1 MTLITKNNSIHA
13 NYNGE
18 VMDIYAL
25 EGSDG
30 NRQIFYTQLTNDD
43 IKNMI
48 AGPSKEQRLEQ
59 RLTSDF
65 KCDYNFEKPSKKH
78 INQYPKTLLNSFKMA
93 EMVTPPT
100 SLSKHTPSKHTPS
113 KHTLSKHT
121 PGKHTPGKHTLSK
134 HTLSKH
140 TLSKHTPSK
149 HTLSK
154 HTPGKHT
161 PGKHTLSKHTLS
173 KHTLS
178 KHTPGKQTRRKKR
191 RKRRKR
197 RKTNSISRRK
207 DSQNNTKRVKYAPFS
222 KARKT
227 KRKYY
232 LTPSSND
239 KMIELEK
246 EDDRPSIE
254 RTVY

>member
-100 SLSKHTPSKHTPS
+100 S
-113 KHTLSKHT
+113 
-121 PGKHTPGKHTLSK
+121 
-134 HTLSKH
+134 
-140 TLSKHTPSK
+140 LSKHTPSK

>member
-30 NRQIFYTQLTNDD
+30 NKQIFYTQLTSDD

-48 AGPSKEQRLEQ
+48 AGPSKEERLEE

-65 KCDYNFEKPSKKH
+65 NCDYNFEKPSKKH
-78 INQYPKTLLNSFKMA
+78 INQYPKTLLNSIKMA
-93 EMVTPPT
+93 EMITPTKSIGKHTPGKDML
-100 SLSKHTPSKHTPS
+100 SKHMLSKHTPSK
-113 KHTLSKHT
+113 
-121 PGKHTPGKHTLSK
+121 
-134 HTLSKH
+134 
-140 TLSKHTPSK
+140 
-149 HTLSK
+149 
-154 HTPGKHT
+154 
-161 PGKHTLSKHTLS
+161 
-173 KHTLS
+173 
-178 KHTPGKQTRRKKR
+178 QTRRKKPKK
-191 RKRRKR
+191 RKKR
-197 RKTNSISRRK
+197 RKTNSISKRK
-207 DSQNNTKRVKYAPFS
+207 GSQNNTKRVKYTPFS
-222 KARKT
+222 KPHKT

>member
-1 MTLITKNNSIHA
+1 MTLITKNNSIYA

-30 NRQIFYTQLTNDD
+30 NKQIFYTQLTGDD

-48 AGPSKEQRLEQ
+48 ASPSNEQRLEE

-65 KCDYNFEKPSKKH
+65 NCDYNFEKPSKKH
-78 INQYPKTLLNSFKMA
+78 INQYPKTLLNTIKLSEMITPSKSFGKH
-93 EMVTPPT
+93 T
-100 SLSKHTPSKHTPS
+100 SSKHTSSKP
-113 KHTLSKHT
+113 
-121 PGKHTPGKHTLSK
+121 
-134 HTLSKH
+134 
-140 TLSKHTPSK
+140 
-149 HTLSK
+149 
-154 HTPGKHT
+154 
-161 PGKHTLSKHTLS
+161 
-173 KHTLS
+173 
-178 KHTPGKQTRRKKR
+178 TRRKKIKK
-191 RKRRKR
+191 RKRK
-197 RKTNSISRRK
+197 KTNSNLKRK
-207 DSQNNTKRVKYAPFS
+207 ISQNNTKRVKYTPFS
-222 KARKT
+222 KPRKT

-239 KMIELEK
+239 KIIELEK

>member
-140 TLSKHTPSK
+140 TLSKHTP
-149 HTLSK
+149 
-154 HTPGKHT
+154 
-161 PGKHTLSKHTLS
+161 
-173 KHTLS
+173 
-178 KHTPGKQTRRKKR
+178 GKQTRRKKR

>member
-1 MTLITKNNSIHA
+1 MTLITKNNSIFA

-30 NRQIFYTQLTNDD
+30 NKQIFYTQLTSDD

-48 AGPSKEQRLEQ
+48 AGPSKEQRLEE

-65 KCDYNFEKPSKKH
+65 NCDYNFEKPSKKH
-78 INQYPKTLLNSFKMA
+78 INQYPKTLLNSIKLS
-93 EMVTPPT
+93 EMITPT
-100 SLSKHTPSKHTPS
+100 KSI
-113 KHTLSKHT
+113 
-121 PGKHTPGKHTLSK
+121 GKHTPGKQMLN
-134 HTLSKH
+134 
-140 TLSKHTPSK
+140 KHTPS
-149 HTLSK
+149 
-154 HTPGKHT
+154 
-161 PGKHTLSKHTLS
+161 
-173 KHTLS
+173 
-178 KHTPGKQTRRKKR
+178 KQTRRKKLKK
-191 RKRRKR
+191 RKKR
-197 RKTNSISRRK
+197 RKTNSISKRK
-207 DSQNNTKRVKYAPFS
+207 GSQNNTKRVKYTPFS
-222 KARKT
+222 KPRKT

>member
-113 KHTLSKHT
+113 KHT
-121 PGKHTPGKHTLSK
+121 P
-134 HTLSKH
+134 
-140 TLSKHTPSK
+140 SKHTPSK

>member
-1 MTLITKNNSIHA
+1 MTLITKNNSIFA

-30 NRQIFYTQLTNDD
+30 NKQIFYTQLTSDD

-48 AGPSKEQRLEQ
+48 AGPSKEQRLEE

-65 KCDYNFEKPSKKH
+65 NCDYNFEKPSKKH
-78 INQYPKTLLNSFKMA
+78 INQYPKTLLNSIKMA
-93 EMVTPPT
+93 EMITPTKSIGKHTPDKHML
-100 SLSKHTPSKHTPS
+100 SKHMLSKHTPSK
-113 KHTLSKHT
+113 
-121 PGKHTPGKHTLSK
+121 
-134 HTLSKH
+134 
-140 TLSKHTPSK
+140 
-149 HTLSK
+149 
-154 HTPGKHT
+154 
-161 PGKHTLSKHTLS
+161 
-173 KHTLS
+173 
-178 KHTPGKQTRRKKR
+178 QTRRKKPKK
-191 RKRRKR
+191 RKKR
-197 RKTNSISRRK
+197 RKTNSISKRK
-207 DSQNNTKRVKYAPFS
+207 GSQNNTKRVKYTPFS
-222 KARKT
+222 KPRKT

>member
-30 NRQIFYTQLTNDD
+30 NKQIFYTQLTSDD

-48 AGPSKEQRLEQ
+48 AGPSKEQRLEE

-65 KCDYNFEKPSKKH
+65 NCDYNFEKPSKKH
-78 INQYPKTLLNSFKMA
+78 INQYPKTLLNSIKMA
-93 EMVTPPT
+93 EMITPTKSIGKHTPDKHML
-100 SLSKHTPSKHTPS
+100 SKHMLSKHTPSK
-113 KHTLSKHT
+113 
-121 PGKHTPGKHTLSK
+121 
-134 HTLSKH
+134 
-140 TLSKHTPSK
+140 
-149 HTLSK
+149 
-154 HTPGKHT
+154 
-161 PGKHTLSKHTLS
+161 
-173 KHTLS
+173 
-178 KHTPGKQTRRKKR
+178 QTRRKKPKK
-191 RKRRKR
+191 RKKR
-197 RKTNSISRRK
+197 RKTNSISKRK
-207 DSQNNTKRVKYAPFS
+207 GSQNNTKRVKYTPFS
-222 KARKT
+222 KPRKT

-232 LTPSSND
+232 LPPSSND

-246 EDDRPSIE
+246 EDDRHSIE

>member
-100 SLSKHTPSKHTPS
+100 SLSKHTPSKHT
-113 KHTLSKHT
+113 LSKHT
-121 PGKHTPGKHTLSK
+121 PGKHTPG
-134 HTLSKH
+134 
-140 TLSKHTPSK
+140 
-149 HTLSK
+149 
-154 HTPGKHT
+154 
-161 PGKHTLSKHTLS
+161 KHTLS

>member
-100 SLSKHTPSKHTPS
+100 SLSKHTLS

-121 PGKHTPGKHTLSK
+121 PGKHTPGKHT
-134 HTLSKH
+134 
-140 TLSKHTPSK
+140 PG
-149 HTLSK
+149 K

-161 PGKHTLSKHTLS
+161 PG

>member
-100 SLSKHTPSKHTPS
+100 SLSKHTLSKHTPSKHTPS

-121 PGKHTPGKHTLSK
+121 PGKHTPGKHT
-134 HTLSKH
+134 
-140 TLSKHTPSK
+140 PGK

-154 HTPGKHT
+154 HTPG
-161 PGKHTLSKHTLS
+161 

>member
-121 PGKHTPGKHTLSK
+121 PGKHTPGKHTPSK

-140 TLSKHTPSK
+140 TLSKHA
-149 HTLSK
+149 
-154 HTPGKHT
+154 
-161 PGKHTLSKHTLS
+161 
-173 KHTLS
+173 
-178 KHTPGKQTRRKKR
+178 PGKQTRRKKR

-246 EDDRPSIE
+246 EDDRTSIE